1 MLYLRTLNLL
11 VCTKWLRRVA
21 YVAKGLRHCVTEQE
35 RNYNNAQESARK
47 AAERGVRML
56 QARDKAVR
64 KGVTVE

>member
-1 MLYLRTLNLL
+1 M
-11 VCTKWLRRVA
+11 
-21 YVAKGLRHCVTEQE
+21 TEQE

-64 KGVTVE
+64 KGVTVEQVNIQLVENMGF